1 MSHDDTSER
10 TDASTDDRTDPST
23 GDRTASPEAGPST
36 DGATGDSAGGY
47 ADGIAR
53 RVDAVSRRTFLRT
66 AAGAGAATAL
76 GVGITGSAA
85 ADGIPTPWL
94 HRDGNLI
101 RDPSDN
107 KVVLRG
113 VNVPDAK
120 RMNVK
125 DFRPDADETIERATS
140 ADEGWY
146 SRIVRL
152 PIQPTDV
159 GGHDPGGIPPVPGFS
174 QSQLE
179 RYVENHLRP
188 AVDTCAEQNV
198 YCIVDYHRHRG
209 RDDEHAYTSEGI
221 DEELQMFWET
231 VAPEFADE
239 SHVLFEVYNEPIHPY
254 QGHYEPNVDVA
265 PNDDEAIETWNTWRE
280 AAQPW
285 VDTIREHAPRNL
297 VLIGSPRW
305 SQWTYQ
311 APRNEFDG
319 DNLAYTGHVYG
330 HQNLRPLSEY
340 FGTPAEEVPVFMT
353 EFGWGEHGADYVT
366 GTADDEGREFL
377 DFFADYDVHWQ
388 VWCFDSKWRPA
399 MLDHDW
405 SVKEYGEFW
414 RDELAAHRDE
424 DVPAGEVDTG
434 TDDDTP
440 TATPTDTPTATPPTA
455 TPTPT
460 PSGPTSTPTPTD
472 EPNTPTDTTAA
483 DALVVND
490 YDGDPAWSSNRND
503 LGQWCG
509 AGSFEN
515 GGGEVE
521 DGALVLEYDSGGW
534 YQEQINRDV
543 SDYDT
548 LVLSVVGADGGEESE
563 IRFSMGGASGLLA
576 DVTDDSIGTSRSE
589 VAVDMVSAGVDRS
602 SSSLSVRLNFWQ
614 GGASTLRIGG
624 VRLE

>member
-1 MSHDDTSER
+1 MTHDHTSER
-10 TDASTDDRTDPST
+10 TDASTDNRT
-23 GDRTASPEAGPST
+23 GPST
-36 DGATGDSAGGY
+36 DRRTTDDATGDAPGSY
-47 ADGIAR
+47 ADGVAR
-53 RVDAVSRRTFLRT
+53 RVDAVSRRNFLRT

-76 GVGITGSAA
+76 GLGLTGSAA

-94 HRDGNLI
+94 RRDGNLL

-107 KVVLRG
+107 KVILRG

-120 RMNVK
+120 RMNAK
-125 DFRPDADETIERATS
+125 EFRPDADETIARATN

-159 GGHDPGGIPPVPGFS
+159 GDHDTGGIPPVPGFT

-179 RYVENHLRP
+179 RYVQNHLRP
-188 AVDTCAEQNV
+188 AVDTCAERNV

-209 RDDEHAYTSEGI
+209 QDDEHAYDSEGI
-221 DEELQMFWET
+221 DEELRMFWET
-231 VAPEFADE
+231 VAPEFAED
-239 SHVLFEVYNEPIHPY
+239 SNVLFEVYNEPIHPY

-265 PNDDEAIETWNTWRE
+265 PTDDEAIETWNSWKE

-297 VLIGSPRW
+297 VLVGSPRW

-330 HQNLRPLSEY
+330 HQNLRPLSKY
-340 FGTPAEEVPVFMT
+340 FGEPAEEVPVFVT
-353 EFGWGEHGADYVT
+353 EFGWGEYGADYIT
-366 GTADDEGREFL
+366 GTADDEGQEFL
-377 DFFADYDVHWQ
+377 DFFADHDVHWQ

-405 SVKEYGEFW
+405 SVTEYGEFW
-414 RDELAAHRDE
+414 REELAAHRDE
-424 DVPAGEVDTG
+424 DVPTGEVETVTDEDTA
-434 TDDDTP
+434 TPTATPTPTPTP
-440 TATPTDTPTATPPTA
+440 TATPTD
-455 TPTPT
+455 TPT

-472 EPNTPTDTTAA
+472 APSTPTDTPAS

-490 YDGDPAWSSNRND
+490 YDGDPAWSANRND
-503 LGQWCG
+503 LDQWCG

-515 GGGEVE
+515 GSGEVE
-521 DGALVLEYDSGGW
+521 DGALVLEYDDGGW

-543 SDYDT
+543 TNYST
-548 LVLSVVGADGGEESE
+548 LVLSVAGANGGEDSA
-563 IRFSMGGASGLLA
+563 IRFSMGGASGTLA
-576 DVTDDSIGTSRSE
+576 DVTDGSIGTDYSD
-589 VAVDMVSAGVDRS
+589 VAVDMESAGVDRT
-602 SSSLSVRLNFWQ
+602 SSSLSLRLNFWQ
-614 GGASTLRIGG
+614 GGSSTLRVGG

>member
-1 MSHDDTSER
+1 MSHER
-10 TDASTDDRTDPST
+10 PRPDESTDDRPER
-23 GDRTASPEAGPST
+23 DRTHGTAGS
-36 DGATGDSAGGY
+36 
-47 ADGIAR
+47 ADGLSD
-53 RVDAVSRRTFLRT
+53 RVDAVSRRRFLRT

-107 KVVLRG
+107 KVILRG
-113 VNVPDAK
+113 VNVPDAR

-159 GGHDPGGIPPVPGFS
+159 GDHDPGGIPPVPGFS

-209 RDDEHAYTSEGI
+209 QDDEHAYTSEGI
-221 DEELQMFWET
+221 DEELTMFWET

-340 FGTPAEEVPVFMT
+340 FGTPAEEVPVFVT
-353 EFGWGEHGADYVT
+353 EFGWGEHGADYIT
-366 GTADDEGREFL
+366 GTADDEGQEFL

-414 RDELAAHRDE
+414 REELAAHRDE
-424 DVPAGEVDTG
+424 DVPAGEVDTD
-434 TDDDTP
+434 TDSDTA
-440 TATPTDTPTATPPTA
+440 TATPTGTSTATPPPTA
-455 TPTPT
+455 TPAPTDTPT
-460 PSGPTSTPTPTD
+460 PSGPTSTATPTD
-472 EPNTPTDTTAA
+472 EPETPTDTPAS

-490 YDGDPAWSSNRND
+490 YDGDPAWSSHRND

-509 AGSFEN
+509 AESFEN
-515 GGGEVE
+515 GSGEVE
-521 DGALVLEYDSGGW
+521 DGALVLAYDNGGW

-548 LVLSVVGADGGEESE
+548 LVLTVAGADGGEGSE

-576 DVTDDSIGTSRSE
+576 DVTDDSIGTSLSP
-589 VAVDMVSAGVDRS
+589 VVVDMASAGVDRS
-602 SSSLSVRLNFWQ
+602 VGDLSLRLNFWQ
-614 GGASTLRIGG
+614 GGTGTLRVGG